1 MSTIAQ
7 NADAVCSRIA
17 SAATRAGRNPG
28 EVRLVAIC
36 KTFPPEVVRE
46 AYDAGLRHFGE
57 NKLQEAKA
65 KIPQLPGDIHWHMV
79 GHLQTNKARDTIE
92 LFEMVQ
98 SVDSLKLALEL
109 EKWADRAGK
118 RIPVLLEVN
127 VAGESTKFGLKPE
140 EALGLANQVAGFRRL
155 ELQGLMCVP
164 PFLKEVESVR
174 PFFRRLRELKTEIE
188 QSLGALLP
196 HLSMGMS
203 HDFEIAIEEGAT
215 IVRVG
220 TAIFGERSYARPVRS
235 EGAQE
240 SA

>member
-17 SAATRAGRNPG
+17 SAATRAGRHPD
-28 EVRLVAIC
+28 EVLLIAIC

-57 NKLQEAKA
+57 NKVQEAKA

-109 EKWADRAGK
+109 EKWADRASK
-118 RIPVLLEVN
+118 RIPILLEVN

-140 EALGLANQVAGFRRL
+140 EALDVAKQVAGFRRL

-174 PFFRRLRELKTEIE
+174 PFFRRLRDWKTEIE
-188 QSLGALLP
+188 QSLGAPLP

-203 HDFEIAIEEGAT
+203 HDFEIAVEEGAT

-220 TAIFGERSYARPVRS
+220 TAIFGERSYAKHIPPS
-235 EGAQE
+235 NEPT
-240 SA
+240 